1 MPLVLSGEVHVNV
14 MRPPTTVMVGVRG
27 EVGFAAH
34 EEVTELQGP
43 TPYSLTARTR
53 SITDAP
59 DATPET
65 YWLVSLVRPS
75 EIQVVPPSLLC
86 STS

>member
-1 MPLVLSGEVHVNV
+1 MLSGEVQVKV
-14 MRPPTTVMVGVRG
+14 IRPPVTEILGVRG
-27 EVGFAAH
+27 EVGFAVH
-34 EEVTELQGP
+34 DEVTELHGP